1 MCGKYVMK
9 KWKRSGTRD
18 AVEVLH
24 PEQGEFESRDETD
37 HVSSYVLDAEN
48 PKCEKKKNSFFAIKW
63 G

>member
-1 MCGKYVMK
+1 MK

-37 HVSSYVLDAEN
+37 HVSSYVLDAEI
-48 PKCEKKKNSFFAIKW
+48 PKCEKKEKHIFCNKMGVNLTS
-63 G
+63 